1 MRRLAVFEQLSLD
14 GFFADSD
21 GDMSW
26 AHKQDPEW
34 HAFMANNAS
43 SGGALVFGRIT
54 YDLMASYWPTPA
66 AHAANPTVARS
77 MSALPKIVFS
87 HTLRDPSWAN
97 TTVLEGDVVARMR
110 RLKAQDG
117 PDMVI
122 LGSGTIVSPLAEAGL
137 IDEYQ
142 IAVNPIVLGTG
153 RSPFGAV
160 SDRRSLTLTRTQSF
174 ANGNVV
180 SWYEPVAR

>member
-1 MRRLAVFEQLSLD
+1 MRRLAVFEQVSLD
-14 GFFADSD
+14 GFFTDAD

-26 AHKQDPEW
+26 AHKEDPEW
-34 HAFMANNAS
+34 HAFMAENAS
-43 SGGALVFGRIT
+43 GGGALVFGRTT

-66 AHAANPTVARS
+66 AYEANPTVASS

-97 TTVLEGDVVARMR
+97 TTVLQGDVVAQMR
-110 RLKAQDG
+110 RLKAQNG

-142 IAVNPIVLGTG
+142 IAVNPIVLGAG
-153 RSPFGAV
+153 RTPFGTV
-160 SDRRSLTLTRTQSF
+160 SDRRSLTLARTRSF
-174 ANGNVV
+174 SNGNVV
-180 SWYEPVAR
+180 SWYIPDAQ